1 MLLHHTLGN
10 GDFRVFRDMAAR
22 VSEFVAELDE
32 ARTAAQLVDDAVVRC
47 WVRSR
52 PVYVWL
58 PTDMVRCKVEGERLK
73 TPLKLE
79 YPPND
84 KEKEDYVTEV
94 VLKHLRASKSAIV
107 LVDACA
113 IRHRVRTSTCIKTPL
128 KIRPCTKSR
137 NSSPSRACPSSRP
150 RWARAPSTSTRP
162 TTAASTPAA

>member
-1 MLLHHTLGN
+1 MAQRDGMLLHHTLGN

-22 VSEFVAELDE
+22 VSEAVAELDE
-32 ARTAAQLVDDAVVRC
+32 VRTAAQLVDEAIVKC

-79 YPPND
+79 YPPNN
-84 KEKEDYVTEV
+84 KEKEDYVTDV
-94 VLKHLRASKSAIV
+94 VLKHLRESRSAIV

-113 IRHRVRTSTCIKTPL
+113 IRHRVGFMQFV
-128 KIRPCTKSR
+128 
-137 NSSPSRACPSSRP
+137 
-150 RWARAPSTSTRP
+150 
-162 TTAASTPAA
+162 